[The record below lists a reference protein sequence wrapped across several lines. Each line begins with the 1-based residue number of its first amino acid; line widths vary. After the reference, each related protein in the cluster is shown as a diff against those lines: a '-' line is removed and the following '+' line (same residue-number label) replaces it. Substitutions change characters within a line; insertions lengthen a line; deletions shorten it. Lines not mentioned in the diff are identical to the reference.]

1 MINKLFEKKSIR
13 TAFLIVMI
21 LLASVSLLQGIRNA
35 CRDSQDFQWDAAKVF
50 TLGINPYDESASM
63 SPSGILDA
71 YGYDEYYL
79 QMEANQFPSL
89 LCILIPFTLLPPLMA
104 RYVWIVCNIIFTGL
118 IILLLRKTFLREMDS
133 YWFSVLS
140 LLMIAG
146 TPYRNQ
152 IGVGQHTLFA
162 FCFFLIAVYFAEYR
176 RLDSGYDNKTDGS
189 RIWINSVITMI
200 SLFICF
206 FKYTLTAPLTLYF
219 VYKKKYKEIIIP
231 VIAHGILTIVSA
243 AWLKDSFINMI
254 LKPLKVASA
263 ISADGGIDISAIL
276 RGSSLAYVFALV
288 IMIML
293 LIVAVRLPEGYD
305 STLMALLTLWSL
317 IVTYHRTYDFFVMIV
332 VAGLFI
338 ELGGDSHKWDSLKE
352 DSLKEDSLKEDK
364 YKCVTEKTS
373 AKAISNIQTFYII
386 TMLAVFFVL
395 RIFSEST
402 PSKVFVGA
410 MYYLLTFGITYI
422 VVNIKQSNCT
432 ITHGQTR

>member
-1 MINKLFEKKSIR
+1 MINRLFEKKSIR
-13 TAFLIVMI
+13 TIFLIIMI

-118 IILLLRKTFLREMDS
+118 IIVLLKKTFLREMDS

-162 FCFFLIAVYFAEYR
+162 FCFFLIAVYFSEYR
-176 RLDSGYDNKTDGS
+176 Q
-189 RIWINSVITMI
+189 NSVITMI

-219 VYKKKYKEIIIP
+219 VYKKKYKEIIVPI
-231 VIAHGILTIVSA
+231 IAHVILTIVSA
-243 AWLKDSFINMI
+243 VWLKDSFINMI

-276 RGSSLAYVFALV
+276 HGSSLAYVFAFA

-293 LIVAVRLPEGYD
+293 LIVAIKLPEGYD
-305 STLMALLTLWSL
+305 NTLMALLTLWSL

-332 VAGLFI
+332 VAGLFV
-338 ELGGDSHKWDSLKE
+338 ELGGNELNGIITKIS
-352 DSLKEDSLKEDK
+352 
-364 YKCVTEKTS
+364 EKTLN
-373 AKAISNIQTFYII
+373 KIQTFYIA

-395 RIFSEST
+395 RVFSEST
-402 PSKVFVGA
+402 PSKIFVGI
-410 MYYLLTFGITYI
+410 MYYLLTFLVTYI
-422 VVNIKQSNCT
+422 VINIKQN
-432 ITHGQTR
+432 

>member
-1 MINKLFEKKSIR
+1 MINRLFEKKSIR
-13 TAFLIVMI
+13 TAFLIIMI

-118 IILLLRKTFLREMDS
+118 IIVLLKKTFLREMDS

-162 FCFFLIAVYFAEYR
+162 FCFFLIAVYFSEYR
-176 RLDSGYDNKTDGS
+176 Q
-189 RIWINSVITMI
+189 NSVITMI

-219 VYKKKYKEIIIP
+219 VYKKKYKEIIVPI
-231 VIAHGILTIVSA
+231 IAHGILTIVSA

-254 LKPLKVASA
+254 FKPLKVASA

-276 RGSSLAYVFALV
+276 HGSSLAYVFAFA

-293 LIVAVRLPEGYD
+293 LIVAFRLPEGYD
-305 STLMALLTLWSL
+305 SSLMALLTLWSL

-338 ELGGDSHKWDSLKE
+338 ELGGNKLNDIITKIS
-352 DSLKEDSLKEDK
+352 
-364 YKCVTEKTS
+364 EKTLN
-373 AKAISNIQTFYII
+373 KIQTFYIA

-395 RIFSEST
+395 RIFSESM
-402 PSKVFVGA
+402 PSKIFVGT
-410 MYYLLTFGITYI
+410 MYYLLTFLVTYI
-422 VVNIKQSNCT
+422 VINKKRN
-432 ITHGQTR
+432 